1 LGLVGEA
8 RVRNPVNKFP
18 GALIEE
24 VRFARDSPLEEA
36 EFELPGPLAKRGG
49 LSGGT
54 GSAVEAKGSLKIVV
68 YPARD

>member
-24 VRFARDSPLEEA
+24 VRWPNSSKTLAL
-36 EFELPGPLAKRGG
+36 GPANREKGQQLHQPDRAKQHGSIL
-49 LSGGT
+49 LSRIWGN
-54 GSAVEAKGSLKIVV
+54 SN
-68 YPARD
+68 